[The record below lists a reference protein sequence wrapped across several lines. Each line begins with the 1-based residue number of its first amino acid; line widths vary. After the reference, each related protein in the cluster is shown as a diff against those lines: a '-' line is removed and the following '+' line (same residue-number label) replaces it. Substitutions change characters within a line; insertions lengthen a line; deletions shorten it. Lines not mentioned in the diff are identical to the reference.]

1 MTKDGYLNRLPRRE
15 VKDDLLKHEKEFAV
29 GDLYFVFII
38 CALYS
43 CVVVFSLWMTVAER
57 MRVKVTVRKN
67 YPLG

>member
-1 MTKDGYLNRLPRRE
+1 MTSTEAKG
-15 VKDDLLKHEKEFAV
+15 VAMIDLSLVLIF
-29 GDLYFVFII
+29 

-43 CVVVFSLWMTVAER
+43 GVVVFSLWMTITER